1 MEVASIYD
9 ILGYAGSFLIGTMLI
24 PQVYRTLTTKKTD
37 DLSTIFIVLHM
48 VAVGCMIP
56 YSIHYKLYPVLFA
69 NISVGSCNGIIL
81 IQIIINT
88 KKK

>member
-1 MEVASIYD
+1 MDVASMYD
-9 ILGYAGSFLIGTMLI
+9 LLGYAGSFLIGTMLI

-37 DLSTIFIVLHM
+37 DLSTIFIVLNM

-56 YSIHYKLYPVLFA
+56 YSIHYKIYPVLFA
-69 NISVGSCNGIIL
+69 NNSVGSINGIIL